1 MDHVTVAQ
9 QAEHTEVIKGSRF
22 IGIVAPASSEDEAQQ
37 LLAAAR
43 TAHPDAT
50 HHCSAW
56 RIGEVVRFSDDG
68 EPGGTAG
75 RPMLE
80 VILRRDLQ
88 NVAAVVVRYFGGTR
102 LGAGG
107 LVRAYSGT
115 VARALDVAGTQQ
127 VLALGRLRVT
137 VPFALVD
144 SVLRFVQDEADLNTL
159 SSDYSDQGLEL
170 ELEMPIGQLDGFAAR
185 LRDHTRDHV
194 DISL

>member
-43 TAHPDAT
+43 AAHPDAT

-185 LRDHTRDHV
+185 LRDHTRDQV

>member
-1 MDHVTVAQ
+1 
-9 QAEHTEVIKGSRF
+9 
-22 IGIVAPASSEDEAQQ
+22 
-37 LLAAAR
+37 
-43 TAHPDAT
+43 
-50 HHCSAW
+50 
-56 RIGEVVRFSDDG
+56 
-68 EPGGTAG
+68 
-75 RPMLE
+75 MLE

-185 LRDHTRDHV
+185 LRDHTRDQV
-194 DISL
+194 DISF

>member
-22 IGIVAPASSEDEAQQ
+22 IGIVAPVSSEDEAQQ
-37 LLAAAR
+37 LLATAR
-43 TAHPDAT
+43 AAHPDAT

-56 RIGEVVRFSDDG
+56 RIGEVMRFSDDG

-127 VLALGRLRVT
+127 VLALGRLWVT

-170 ELEMPIGQLDGFAAR
+170 ELEMPLGQLDGFEAR
-185 LRDHTRDHV
+185 LRDHTRDQV
-194 DISL
+194 EIRL